1 MSSPVVWTLVDVVGA
16 YALVETW
23 RARSGAGKGKRDAL
37 LAALYAPYLSM
48 RVDELIRLIS
58 SQLLVQPISVP
69 PIACVLY
76 IVNIKHVAHAKYHV
90 RCTWSVNIW
99 PTIGSF
105 TTHITYWLGKISPAL
120 FCLAALVHVSLSS
133 VLLVLP
139 VIMLLLGRP
148 KSGLADPKPISI
160 DSKKWR
166 IIGFEFLAHFALLSL
181 TSTLISGGLQWI
193 WQTWFV
199 E

>member
-37 LAALYAPYLSM
+37 LAALYASYLSM

-90 RCTWSVNIW
+90 RRTWSVDI
-99 PTIGSF
+99 
-105 TTHITYWLGKISPAL
+105 
-120 FCLAALVHVSLSS
+120 
-133 VLLVLP
+133 
-139 VIMLLLGRP
+139 
-148 KSGLADPKPISI
+148 
-160 DSKKWR
+160 
-166 IIGFEFLAHFALLSL
+166 
-181 TSTLISGGLQWI
+181 
-193 WQTWFV
+193 
-199 E
+199 